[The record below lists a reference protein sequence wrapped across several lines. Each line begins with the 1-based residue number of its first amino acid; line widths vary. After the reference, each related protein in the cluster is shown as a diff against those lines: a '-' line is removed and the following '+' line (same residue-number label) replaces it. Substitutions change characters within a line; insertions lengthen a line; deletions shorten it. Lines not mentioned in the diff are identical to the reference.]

1 MILLNRLF
9 GLILV
14 FLVWLL
20 VGSHAEAAC
29 GFSGCTFDETM
40 SSKSTSNPSY
50 PTSSSR
56 ITSNPSSVPTAVTT
70 GLEILFYGSSP
81 DFVLVKG
88 IGWAGASISPSNF
101 EESFFGAPVQE
112 IPEQQLIRKTNRTK
126 YKSQK
131 TNIATAFEM
140 YDNKKSG
147 ISHFNVNFGVIGK
160 YNSLTK
166 LVMPGFGFS
175 GTFGNIVWGWALA
188 TDRTVLDYNTQY
200 GLPSQT
206 YLYATESYSFGLV
219 LDKVILD
226 YSMLSIPAL
235 EPISVQVIT
244 GAVFFSNW
252 ILTLSRRQETSNR
265 LYYDYTTK
273 GFLSSQIK
281 TSAFMG
287 LQYKYNKNFVVSGLY
302 NYFLLNEIS
311 LATTWFL

>member
-1 MILLNRLF
+1 
-9 GLILV
+9 
-14 FLVWLL
+14 
-20 VGSHAEAAC
+20 
-29 GFSGCTFDETM
+29 
-40 SSKSTSNPSY
+40 
-50 PTSSSR
+50 
-56 ITSNPSSVPTAVTT
+56 
-70 GLEILFYGSSP
+70 
-81 DFVLVKG
+81 
-88 IGWAGASISPSNF
+88 
-101 EESFFGAPVQE
+101 
-112 IPEQQLIRKTNRTK
+112 
-126 YKSQK
+126 
-131 TNIATAFEM
+131 
-140 YDNKKSG
+140 
-147 ISHFNVNFGVIGK
+147 
-160 YNSLTK
+160 
-166 LVMPGFGFS
+166 MPGFGFS